1 MMQLAACA
9 RYASLLLV
17 AAGWELAVLS
27 GAISPNLLPRF
38 SEVMAT
44 LWDLLGSFELP
55 REIGISLLR
64 QSIGF
69 ALAVIIGVALGVT
82 MARLRLVERALRPL
96 VTLFYPVPVVALF
109 PVLLLMVG
117 LDHRLQIIVILL
129 GSILPTIVS
138 SFNAARG
145 VDHYLVWSARN
156 LGTGSRR
163 MLWKVVIPAALP
175 EILSGIRTTL
185 ALSFV
190 LLVAAEQ
197 LGADRGI
204 GAFALRAGQNGFY
217 TGMFAAILTIGLL
230 GFAADR
236 LYLALMRWLLR
247 WQEQE

>member
-9 RYASLLLV
+9 RYAPLLLV
-17 AAGWELAVLS
+17 AAGWELAVLT

-44 LWDLLGSFELP
+44 LWDLLRSFELP
-55 REIGISLLR
+55 RDVGISLFR

-69 ALAVIIGVALGVT
+69 ALAVVIGVVVGVT
-82 MARLRLVERALRPL
+82 MARARLVDRALRPL

-109 PVLLLMVG
+109 PVLLLIVG
-117 LDHRLQIIVILL
+117 LDHRLQVLVILL
-129 GSILPTIVS
+129 GSVLPTIVS

-197 LGADRGI
+197 LCADQGI

-217 TGMFAAILTIGLL
+217 AGMFAAILTIGLM

-236 LYLALMRWLLR
+236 LYLALMRLLLR